1 MVVFVERPHAHVQ
14 HAGGYAHLDRVVID
28 IEKREAG
35 IAAETD
41 CSGACLHLCAC
52 ALISPQPVAGGER
65 AIDDGICPLI
75 LACGLQR
82 HIALNETQPTRPIR
96 WIGFVRR
103 VRMSQGEGGKTE
115 QEPRKEAPGEQ
126 RNRVHECL
134 IRRSAGRTPETDAR
148 VTGIGFNCPAF
159 VRARLQMPTVRR
171 ADTPEGA
178 QRPTS
183 VR

>member
-14 HAGGYAHLDRVVID
+14 HAGGYAHLDRVVIY

-35 IAAETD
+35 VAAETN
-41 CSGACLHLCAC
+41 SRGACLHLSAC
-52 ALISPQPVAGGER
+52 TLVRPQPVACGER
-65 AIDDGICPLI
+65 AIDDGICPVI

-82 HIALNETQPTRPIR
+82 NIALNETQPTRPIR

-103 VRMSQGEGGKTE
+103 VRMSQREGGKTE

-134 IRRSAGRTPETDAR
+134 FRRSASRTPETDAR
-148 VTGIGFNCPAF
+148 VT
-159 VRARLQMPTVRR
+159 
-171 ADTPEGA
+171 
-178 QRPTS
+178 
-183 VR
+183 